1 MSATQAKIYFIYKVW
16 NDVLW
21 EILPVIA
28 LPCDT
33 EVQQVKRQQQLADMS
48 LFCSTLQRVHLSI
61 CSVNHTPI
69 SCERRQI
76 VVSPLALWE
85 KIYTFRHTELL
96 AQERKNTCL
105 NVLIVHDTSWKKD
118 VEERTADKPYSTQTR
133 T

>member
-16 NDVLW
+16 NDALW

-61 CSVNHTPI
+61 CSVNHTPL

-76 VVSPLALWE
+76 VVSPLAL
-85 KIYTFRHTELL
+85 
-96 AQERKNTCL
+96 
-105 NVLIVHDTSWKKD
+105 
-118 VEERTADKPYSTQTR
+118 
-133 T
+133 